1 MGDKK
6 DLSNGSYLISSSSSP
21 FIFREVLYTVPES
34 EVKLLLFLPWFHLM
48 GFFNL
53 LYIPLAKIEMVFL
66 SRFEASLFLST
77 IQRYRITSLLL
88 VPPIMV
94 FLAKDSLVDNYDL
107 SSVKEIYA
115 GAASLQAETEEAVYK
130 RFPSIKVIRQGYGMT
145 EGLTLLLPPLPPR
158 QEIRGGAV
166 GLLTKGTQ
174 VKVVDPDS
182 GVLLGANQPG
192 ELRFRGPQLMKNY
205 FNNLEATR
213 NAFDED
219 GFLKTGDVGY
229 YDTDGYFFIVDRIKD
244 LIKYKA
250 FQVPPAEL
258 ETLLLTHPEILDAAV
273 IGIPDERCG
282 ELPMAFVVRKQKHG
296 KERDLSEQDVIDFV
310 AKEMSPAKR
319 LHGGCRFVDVIPKNP
334 SGKILRR
341 VLRDGLQSNQI
352 KHKL

>member
-1 MGDKK
+1 M
-6 DLSNGSYLISSSSSP
+6 LI
-21 FIFREVLYTVPES
+21 
-34 EVKLLLFLPWFHLM
+34 FLPWFHLM

-53 LYIPLAKIEMVFL
+53 VYLPFAKIQTIFMT
-66 SRFEASLFLST
+66 RFEPNLVLST
-77 IQRYRITSLLL
+77 IQSYRITSLLL
-88 VPPIMV
+88 VPPIVV
-94 FLAKDSLVDNYDL
+94 FLAKDSLVDNFDL
-107 SSVKEIYA
+107 SSVREIYS
-115 GAASLQAETEEAVYK
+115 GAASLQAETEQAVYK

-145 EGLTLLLPPLPPR
+145 EGLTLLLPPVPPK
-158 QEIRGGAV
+158 QHIKQGAV

-174 VKVVDPDS
+174 AKVVDPDS

-192 ELRFRGPQLMKNY
+192 ELRFLGPQLMKNY
-205 FNNLEATR
+205 FNNPEATR
-213 NAFDED
+213 EAFDEE

-229 YDTDGYFFIVDRIKD
+229 YDNEGYFFIVDRIKD

-258 ETLLLTHPEILDAAV
+258 ETLLLSHPQILDAAV

-282 ELPMAFVVRKQKHG
+282 ELPMAFVVRKPRIGQNT
-296 KERDLSEQDVIDFV
+296 ELSEQDVIDFV

-319 LHGGCRFVDVIPKNP
+319 LHGGCRFVEMIPKNP

-341 VLRDGLQSNQI
+341 VLREEVLSKQI